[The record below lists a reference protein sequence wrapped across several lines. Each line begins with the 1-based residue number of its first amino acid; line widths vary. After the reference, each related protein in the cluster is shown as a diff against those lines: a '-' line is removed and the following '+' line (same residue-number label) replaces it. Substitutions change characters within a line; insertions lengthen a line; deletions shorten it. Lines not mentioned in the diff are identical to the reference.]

1 MLPVLSVLAAFAPPP
16 VLDPST
22 LAWTPGMPDRCEC
35 AFVDVGLNNG
45 ATLLGWPQT
54 LLQAPHNKTL
64 SELYLKRIR
73 NCLKEANAPC
83 YYGFEASPIH
93 TGPLRALQSRLRTQQ
108 IRTLIFAETAF
119 SHEAGNATFYID
131 ESEDV
136 NHPHTRGVGGTI
148 VGDMNVMLPPKSGQG
163 PWKSIGR
170 AARSGL
176 RKAMVP
182 TIDGGL
188 FLRQVQR
195 TSDFVA
201 VKLDVEGHEFAFL
214 TQTLIRNARAL
225 CGIDVLAIEWHA
237 WAMQGSGI
245 PARELRSVVAWM
257 LRQPGCG
264 VTVLGW
270 G

>member
-136 NHPHTRGVGGTI
+136 NHPHTRGVGGTTTPTRETPR
-148 VGDMNVMLPPKSGQG
+148 G
-163 PWKSIGR
+163 GR
-170 AARSGL
+170 LKRVRDAVSWEYTQTAIPRSG
-176 RKAMVP
+176 
-182 TIDGGL
+182 GGW
-188 FLRQVQR
+188 
-195 TSDFVA
+195 D
-201 VKLDVEGHEFAFL
+201 DVES
-214 TQTLIRNARAL
+214 
-225 CGIDVLAIEWHA
+225 
-237 WAMQGSGI
+237 SGT
-245 PARELRSVVAWM
+245 A
-257 LRQPGCG
+257 
-264 VTVLGW
+264 
-270 G
+270 